1 MSSAFP
7 VHEERILYLVNILI
21 LATTALS
28 FAVIA
33 LLTAGMLPI
42 MFVSLVYLPG
52 LLLTWYYRGKG
63 FLAATGIGAA
73 MLVMEVL
80 SSPMSGS
87 LFRTPVIVL
96 LLFIVYLAICG
107 LMAIVSALIHREHQ
121 RVQEISDSTGT
132 ALIITA
138 PDRSVRVVNKE
149 FEALF
154 GYGAKEVV
162 GVLSVDAFFSN
173 EGRAMISRALT
184 RGAGDHPSV
193 FETRGRTK
201 DGDARDV
208 LVTFTMYPAGSE
220 AIMSVIDISSRTM
233 AQTSL
238 VEANRKLALLSGLT
252 RHDVHN
258 QLAVILSSVDIMQDA
273 GCGKGDPVCSGAI
286 SAIGRAAETI
296 RQQVAF
302 MKDYEDIGVRIPQW
316 LNVRS
321 AFDAAAKDVPLNR
334 TGVTIDAAGADV
346 GIYADP
352 MLARVALN
360 LVDNSFRHGG
370 DYLSCITVRAE
381 PAGDGTLR
389 ITYEDD
395 GDGVPA
401 VDKERV
407 FEKGVGSNTGYGL
420 FLIREVLGI
429 TGIAIHEAGPPGGG
443 ARFELVVPEGKWR

>member
-1 MSSAFP
+1 MSSAHP
-7 VHEERILYLVNILI
+7 VQEERILHLVNLLI

-28 FAVIA
+28 FGVIG
-33 LLTAGMLPI
+33 LLAAGILPL

-52 LLLTWYYRGKG
+52 LLLTWYYREKG
-63 FLAATGIGAA
+63 FLVATGIGVVI
-73 MLVMEVL
+73 LGMEFL
-80 SSPMSGS
+80 FYTMFDP
-87 LFRTPVIVL
+87 LFRTTVFV
-96 LLFIVYLAICG
+96 LLFITYLAICG
-107 LMAIVSALIHREHQ
+107 LMAIVSVLIHREHQ

-132 ALIITA
+132 ALIITG

-184 RGAGDHPSV
+184 RGAGTHPSV

-201 DGDARDV
+201 NGDEIDV
-208 LVTFTMYPAGSE
+208 LVTFTMYPASNE
-220 AIMSVIDISSRTM
+220 AVISVIDISSRTM

-258 QLAVILSSVDIMQDA
+258 QLAVILSSVDIMEDA
-273 GCGKGDPVCSGAI
+273 GCGKDDPVCSGAI

-302 MKDYEDIGVRIPQW
+302 MKDYEDIGMHKPLWI
-316 LNVRS
+316 NVRS
-321 AFDAAAKDVPLNR
+321 TFDAAAKGAPLNR
-334 TGVTIDAAGADV
+334 PGVQIDAAGADV
-346 GIYADP
+346 LIYADP

-370 DYLSCITVRAE
+370 DYLSRITVTTE
-381 PAGDGTLR
+381 QVGDGTLR

-395 GDGVPA
+395 GDGVAA

-407 FEKGVGSNTGYGL
+407 FEKGVGSNTGFGL
-420 FLIREVLGI
+420 FLIREVLDI
-429 TGIAIHEAGPPGGG
+429 TGIAIWETGSPGGG
-443 ARFELVVPEGKWR
+443 ARFELIVPEDCWR